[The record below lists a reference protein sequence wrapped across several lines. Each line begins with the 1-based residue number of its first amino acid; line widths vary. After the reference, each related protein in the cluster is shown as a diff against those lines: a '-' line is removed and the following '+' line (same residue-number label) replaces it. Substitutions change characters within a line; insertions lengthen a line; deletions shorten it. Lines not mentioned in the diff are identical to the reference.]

1 MLQVAP
7 GIARVGGKRVPE
19 REGGRMDIFRRV
31 MGRAWWGAG
40 ERELEQ
46 PPLKSVPRATS
57 CARWSRGIIR
67 YATATARL
75 LRALLNLVMNA
86 H

>member
-1 MLQVAP
+1 MDICIFRNDGLEAMRRR
-7 GIARVGGKRVPE
+7 GGGRGGKPE
-19 REGGRMDIFRRV
+19 Q
-31 MGRAWWGAG
+31 
-40 ERELEQ
+40 L
-46 PPLKSVPRATS
+46 PLKSVPRATS

-67 YATATARL
+67 YATATVRL